1 MSEVN
6 IVTHNGICHSDET
19 LAVAVLM
26 LYFNKKGIEE
36 IKVIRTREITEVPED
51 SIVVDVFGGELDHH
65 QMAPVYEGRQR
76 ARFHRKS
83 MEVGQSRICRG
94 VQFG

>member
-26 LYFNKKGIEE
+26 LYFKKKGIEE

-51 SIVVDVFGGELDHH
+51 SIVVDIFGGSWSFDI
-65 QMAPVYEGRQR
+65 Q
-76 ARFHRKS
+76 
-83 MEVGQSRICRG
+83 
-94 VQFG
+94 